1 VSKPDVVAAV
11 LWTGVT
17 LYAVFGGADFGAG
30 FWDLL
35 AGGAERGER
44 PRALADRSLTPVWEA
59 NHVWLIFVLVV
70 SWTAFSPAFA
80 AVTST
85 LCVPLAA
92 AALGIVLR
100 GAGFAFRK
108 EARRLPE
115 RRLFGAAFATSSVL
129 VPFFLGTAVGAVASG
144 RVPAHGTGD
153 RLTSW
158 LNPTCAVIG
167 VLFVLSGAYLAA
179 TFLVVDARRA
189 GDAEMERYFRIRAL
203 AAALA
208 AGAAAAGGLVALH
221 AHARFVFDGLVDEG
235 LPLVIASGVLGA
247 GALAAQLA
255 GRPRAARPLAVGA
268 VAAVVWGWG
277 VAQHPYVLPRSLTI
291 GAAAAPDGTL
301 TALLVV
307 FGAALVLV
315 VPALALLY
323 VLHQRG
329 LDHASG

>member
-1 VSKPDVVAAV
+1 MSRADAVAAV
-11 LWTGVT
+11 LWAGVT
-17 LYAVFGGADFGAG
+17 LYAIFGGADFGAG
-30 FWDLL
+30 FWDLV
-35 AGGAERGER
+35 AGGAERGAR

-59 NHVWLIFVLVV
+59 NHVWLIYALVV
-70 SWTAFSPAFA
+70 SWTAFPTAFA
-80 AVTST
+80 AVMST
-85 LCVPLAA
+85 LVVPLSL

-108 EARRLPE
+108 EVRRLGA

-129 VPFFLGTAVGAVASG
+129 VPFFMGTAVGAVASG

-158 LNPTCAVIG
+158 LNPTSATIG
-167 VLFVLSGAYLAA
+167 ALFVLAGAYLAA
-179 TFLVVDARRA
+179 TFLVVDARRG
-189 GDAEMERYFRIRAL
+189 GDAELEGYFRRRAL
-203 AAALA
+203 
-208 AGAAAAGGLVALH
+208 GAAMGAGGLAAGGLVALH
-221 AHARFVFDGLVDEG
+221 SDAHFVFERLVHEG
-235 LPLVIASGVLGA
+235 LPLVVASGVCGA

-277 VAQHPYVLPRSLTI
+277 VAQHPYLLPRSLTI
-291 GAAAAPDGTL
+291 AAAAAPRGTL

-307 FGAALVLV
+307 FGVAVAVV

-323 VLHQRG
+323 TLHQRG
-329 LDHASG
+329 LDESAG